1 MIYHQYLGGMGK
13 SIDEIRREGG
23 REKDENSLKK
33 S

>member
-23 REKDENSLKK
+23 EKKMK
-33 S
+33 IV